1 MGERHSKQ
9 NRFAG
14 TPRARRRPHKGGV
27 AYVSGTDTISAGGC
41 WCGERYGHDWPGK
54 DEGAPHPRGSV
65 TELEERMETR
75 DQDRMLRSELKWYP
89 RVVQELL
96 LHLTNDVG
104 IKYRHIDSQHV
115 MLYPPDG
122 VSRPFKVSA
131 SRPGPQQVHYLEM
144 QFLAPHDIPGI
155 DGVVPKRGNEEDVV
169 ETTEVTEAPREG
181 VTASE
186 HLMALAKTL
195 GVSLEGGISEEDYLA
210 VVAEK
215 DYAEQEAA
223 RLEDRVAGLLGDIEA
238 YIDTVSALTTQR
250 DDLLARV
257 QSMEDDITQACTAL
271 TRSVKS

>member
-75 DQDRMLRSELKWYP
+75 DQDRMLRSELKRYP

-155 DGVVPKRGNEEDVV
+155 DGVVPKRGNEEDAV
-169 ETTEVTEAPREG
+169 ETTEVTETPREG

-195 GVSLEGGISEEDYLA
+195 GVALEGSISEEDYLA

-215 DYAEQEAA
+215 DYAEGQAQMLTTENENLVQQVDGCQTIITDLTAQRDSLLSRVRDLEDNITDYCA
-223 RLEDRVAGLLGDIEA
+223 RLIGV
-238 YIDTVSALTTQR
+238 
-250 DDLLARV
+250 
-257 QSMEDDITQACTAL
+257 
-271 TRSVKS
+271 VKS